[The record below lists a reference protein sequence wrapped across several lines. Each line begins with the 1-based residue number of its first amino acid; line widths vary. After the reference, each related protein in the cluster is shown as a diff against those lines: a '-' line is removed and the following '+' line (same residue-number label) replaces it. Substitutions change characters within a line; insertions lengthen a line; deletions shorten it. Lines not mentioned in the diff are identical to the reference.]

1 MKKTLILAI
10 TLLGASLHTQANTII
25 NTKDASD
32 NGGNNYY
39 GFTCKL
45 TDTFFTTTGDALD
58 TQVILESLT
67 IDTRIGSGSGGE
79 FKVAVYEHTTDGT
92 VGDFVTISEN
102 SVTWAHSSSLTLTFG
117 DTVTIE
123 TGKQYKYLF
132 VNSSATAASLTDLS
146 TEGAT
151 LLSNYQSAAVGE
163 SLRMRN
169 FSSLPSGDGT
179 YKSNGLNSW
188 ESSYMP
194 VVSFT
199 VAPEPATATLSLL
212 ALAGLCIRRRRA

>member
-25 NTKDASD
+25 STKDATD
-32 NGGNNYY
+32 NGGNYYY

-45 TDTFFTTTGDALD
+45 TDTFFTTTGDALA
-58 TQVILESLT
+58 TEVILERLT
-67 IDTRIGSGSGGE
+67 IDTRTGSGSGSE

-146 TEGAT
+146 AEGAT
-151 LLSNYQSAAVGE
+151 LLSNYQSAAVSA
-163 SLRMRN
+163 SLKMRD
-169 FSSLPSGDGT
+169 FTPLPNGDGT
-179 YKSNGLNSW
+179 YASSNLNSW
-188 ESSYMP
+188 ASHYMP